1 MHLRRKAIIALA
13 VVGLL
18 ATSGLAYAAPTESED
33 TSFSYAYDPAFHVL
47 VWSISDVDP
56 GCVLLGESAEPTYE
70 VTDGVL
76 TVVET
81 GGDCVLTAAEVAG
94 PNGQINHG
102 MFMKLFNS
110 LYDGQGGRG
119 CLNRYLAQS
128 SLGKDDQQIKVGDVD
143 PLFEHAATDS
153 PATLEFVTA
162 LTVCTHGKSGEP
174 HGNSGEPH
182 GNSGE
187 PHGNS
192 AAAPG
197 HNK

>member
-47 VWSISDVDP
+47 VWSISDPADE
-56 GCVLLGESAEPTYE
+56 CVLPGEDSTY
-70 VTDGVL
+70 VVDGVISVSSVGA
-76 TVVET
+76 T
-81 GGDCVLTAAEVAG
+81 CPLTAAEVAG

-128 SLGKDDQQIKVGDVD
+128 SLGKDDQKIRVSEVD
-143 PLFEHAATDS
+143 PDFVHAETATV
-153 PATLEFVTA
+153 ATLDFVTA
-162 LTVCTHGKSGEP
+162 LTVCTHGKSDEP
-174 HGNSGEPH
+174 HGKSGESH
-182 GNSGE
+182 GKSGE